1 MIITRI
7 ICLITGFVFGS
18 IPTGFLVA
26 RLYGQDLRTMGS
38 GNTGSTN
45 ALRSLGKKAGAMT
58 FAGDFFKAIIPLIIT
73 ARLFGAADETRYLIT
88 MYTGLGAVLGHDF
101 SPWLHF
107 KGGKGIASSGGV
119 ICFTDPKFFLLV
131 LVSLFGIAGVSG
143 YVSLGSLA
151 AAVIY
156 IVVQLYWIMTGA
168 SFGWGSYPQT
178 FDPKYAPEILVIA
191 FIMAGLAIV
200 RHKANIKRLLNGTEN
215 KFLNKKK

>member
-1 MIITRI
+1 MFRI
-7 ICLITGFVFGS
+7 ICLVLGFVFGS

-26 RLYGQDLRTMGS
+26 KLYGHDLRKMGS

-45 ALRSLGKKAGAMT
+45 ALRTLGKKAGAMT
-58 FAGDFFKAIIPLIIT
+58 FAGDLLKALIPLFIT
-73 ARLFGAADETRYLIT
+73 AKLYGSAEETRYLIT

-119 ICFTDPKFFLLV
+119 ILFTDPGFFALV
-131 LVSLFGIAGVSG
+131 LGALIVVAGVSG
-143 YVSLGSLA
+143 YVSLGSLT

-156 IVVQLYWIMTGA
+156 LCVQAFLILTGA
-168 SFGWGSYPQT
+168 SFGWKHYPQT
-178 FDPKYAPEILVIA
+178 FAKACVPELLILAAITG
-191 FIMAGLAIV
+191 GLAIW
-200 RHKANIKRLLNGTEN
+200 RHKANIIRLMNGTEN